1 MGTLSDLPVA
11 NRLLLSTRSLK
22 TLHTACLIHPFTRH
36 FFVLFLHLSAV
47 LSIIHCEE
55 RLESSSASS
64 PRSFWRA
71 RPMNDQTSLRVLQ
84 TNQVSR
90 NYNVMLIL
98 SPASS
103 LPSQFSCYVF
113 DVMLFW
119 KFCSCSLVFLCCLVA
134 FISAHCISPQFHSCP
149 CAVLLLMVTALMLP
163 RVRNLKHFIKNISWG
178 TYDNNCCDN

>member
-1 MGTLSDLPVA
+1 MSHSPI
-11 NRLLLSTRSLK
+11 
-22 TLHTACLIHPFTRH
+22 HTA
-36 FFVLFLHLSAV
+36 LFCSFSTSKRCSVNHSLWRTPREQLC
-47 LSIIHCEE
+47 IFPEE
-55 RLESSSASS
+55 LLASK
-64 PRSFWRA
+64 RA